1 MRGFFD
7 DQLALHGFVTQPAK
21 MRALEWE
28 CSCHVGAE
36 LYACGFTLFHKLIDV
51 KGLDLES
58 VVVVYRRD
66 DQLDAVTLLYG
77 DDCGIVF
84 ILFGCNPDF
93 LRVLIRMGAR
103 VYFLR
108 KAGPCGVVQECRGY
122 NNQMNRSD
130 RTEPCRNALQDGF
143 GFS

>member
-7 DQLALHGFVTQPAK
+7 DQLALHAFVTQPAK

-28 CSCHVGAE
+28 CSCHVSAE
-36 LYACGFTLFHKLIDV
+36 LYACGFTFFHKLIDV

-58 VVVVYRRD
+58 VVVVERGD

-93 LRVLIRMGAR
+93 LCVLIRMGAR
-103 VYFLR
+103 VV
-108 KAGPCGVVQECRGY
+108 AASPNGSVVLVMLWPEKGSLLSRP
-122 NNQMNRSD
+122 SKK
-130 RTEPCRNALQDGF
+130 
-143 GFS
+143 